1 MQGVA
6 PLTILLVEDS
16 ADDSFI
22 FERTLKKS
30 GINSR
35 LFSVSHGTAAV
46 DYLKRSIIEKD
57 PESPRPDIIF
67 LDLKLPQL
75 SGFDV
80 LNWIRGQ
87 NFFPPVHVIVLS
99 GSDEVRDQKLSLELG
114 AAEFFTKPISVSDL
128 QKRLLD
134 APRFHSP

>member
-1 MQGVA
+1 M
-6 PLTILLVEDS
+6 TILLVEDS

-30 GINSR
+30 GIESR
-35 LFSVSHGTAAV
+35 LFCVSHGTAAV

-57 PESPRPDIIF
+57 SASPRPDIVF

-80 LNWIRGQ
+80 LKWIREQ
-87 NFFPPVHVIVLS
+87 KFVPPVHVIVLS
-99 GSDEVRDQKLSLELG
+99 GSDEVRDQRLSLELG
-114 AAEFFTKPISVSDL
+114 AAEFFTKPISVVDL
-128 QKRLLD
+128 QKRILD
-134 APRFHSP
+134 VPRFPSS